1 MSVHELVN
9 IIIRANTKYAR
20 LLEKDIQFVYKID
33 GVHPHYHIY
42 TILSIINNIVTNA
55 VEAIQGMGTITI
67 DINKDHH
74 FVEFQ
79 IGDNGMVFLQN
90 IKIQFL
96 SLGLLLNMMI

>member
-33 GVHPHYHIY
+33 GVHSHYHIY

-55 VEAIQGMGTITI
+55 VEAIKVWEPSQLTLIKTTI
-67 DINKDHH
+67 
-74 FVEFQ
+74 
-79 IGDNGMVFLQN
+79 
-90 IKIQFL
+90 
-96 SLGLLLNMMI
+96 LLNFK

>member
-1 MSVHELVN
+1 MQ
-9 IIIRANTKYAR
+9 KYAR

-67 DINKDHH
+67 DINKTT
-74 FVEFQ
+74 
-79 IGDNGMVFLQN
+79 I
-90 IKIQFL
+90 
-96 SLGLLLNMMI
+96 LLNFK

>member
-1 MSVHELVN
+1 M
-9 IIIRANTKYAR
+9 
-20 LLEKDIQFVYKID
+20 YKID
-33 GVHPHYHIY
+33 GVHSHYHIY

-79 IGDNGMVFLQN
+79 IGDNGPG
-90 IKIQFL
+90 ISSKYKDSIL

>member
-79 IGDNGMVFLQN
+79 IGDNYG
-90 IKIQFL
+90 ISSKYKDSIL

>member
-55 VEAIQGMGTITI
+55 VEALSKVWEPSQLTLIKTTI
-67 DINKDHH
+67 
-74 FVEFQ
+74 
-79 IGDNGMVFLQN
+79 
-90 IKIQFL
+90 
-96 SLGLLLNMMI
+96 LLNFK